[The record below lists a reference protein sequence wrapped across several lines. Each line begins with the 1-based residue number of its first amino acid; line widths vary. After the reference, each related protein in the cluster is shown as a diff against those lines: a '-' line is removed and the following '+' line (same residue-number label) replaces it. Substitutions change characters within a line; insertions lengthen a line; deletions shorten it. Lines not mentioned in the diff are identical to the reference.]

1 MSTEDRTPFDL
12 VAWLGTM
19 ASHIVVWT
27 GKPAVGTQV
36 ANDTFF
42 TEVFLKLLGP
52 PAEDIVLEVSI
63 YPRLNPGVH
72 LPWAT
77 ETTRCMH
84 APRS

>member
-1 MSTEDRTPFDL
+1 MIPF
-12 VAWLGTM
+12 
-19 ASHIVVWT
+19 I
-27 GKPAVGTQV
+27 
-36 ANDTFF
+36 
-42 TEVFLKLLGP
+42 EVFLKLLGP